1 MSHGA
6 KRSLFA
12 SCKIICYCCLC
23 KDLKCFSLETYP
35 SIVLLIKQFIDCGFD
50 LDVNSNPTGVCPQC
64 KKNLY
69 AKKVSHSFL
78 NTIIPRLSLQIII
91 ALIIRCSF
99 FHDTYLTTTKQFLHS
114 IILLCF
120 LVVAYHN

>member
-1 MSHGA
+1 MSHGG
-6 KRSLFA
+6 KRSHSA
-12 SCKIICYCCLC
+12 SRKIICYCCLC

-69 AKKVSHSFL
+69 AKKVEHLFL
-78 NTIIPRLSLQIII
+78 NTIISRLFLQIII
-91 ALIIRCSF
+91 ALIMRC
-99 FHDTYLTTTKQFLHS
+99 TYF
-114 IILLCF
+114 LCF
-120 LVVAYHN
+120 LVVAHHY